1 MTNNKTFDIVEIEGK
16 YQELFSKITKLFE
29 QQQIQEIQ
37 INELLSE
44 IEILE
49 NDINGIITK
58 QQQYN
63 EQLNKIQQLQKSIE
77 NEMNQ
82 LDIYLTDE
90 ETSIYHE
97 KEKLL
102 NDLKEISNN
111 QYNQSFVPVHL
122 EQKYYFK
129 LLDIMKKQKDE
140 LIKLLNECDNN

>member
-1 MTNNKTFDIVEIEGK
+1 MTNNQTFDIVEIEGK

-122 EQKYYFK
+122 EHKYYFK